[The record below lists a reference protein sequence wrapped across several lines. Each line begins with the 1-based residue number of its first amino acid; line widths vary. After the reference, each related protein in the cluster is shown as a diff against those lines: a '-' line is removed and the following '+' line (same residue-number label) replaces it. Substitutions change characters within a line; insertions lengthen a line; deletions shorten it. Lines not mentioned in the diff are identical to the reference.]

1 MDLKEQLVNL
11 KDQALEEFNKIK
23 DSKVL
28 WQLEKKYLGRSGE
41 LAKLARQIKG
51 VAAEQKPIIGEVIN
65 DVKGA
70 LQDALD
76 DIKSTIGVAD
86 VSSPAGQLAVFDP
99 TLPGKKPQVRSLH
112 PMTQI
117 KWQIED
123 IFRSM
128 GFGIVDGPE
137 LESEWYNFEA
147 LNIPAWHPARDSQ
160 DTFYIKNDDKKKK
173 SRENDN
179 RLVLRT
185 HTSPVQIRAMERYG
199 APLKIIVPGRA
210 YRNEATDAR
219 HETNLW
225 QVEGLVIDRNISVAN
240 LKGTMDYVVN
250 SLLSIHH
257 PGDGLERAKTRWRPG
272 YFPFTEPSLEMDIE
286 CLLCKSAGCRVCK
299 YTGWLEFMGSG
310 LVHPNVLK
318 AGGID
323 PDEFSGFAFGFG
335 PERLHMLK
343 HGVNDIRLYKSSDL
357 RFLEQF

>member
-1 MDLKEQLVNL
+1 MDLKEQLNEL
-11 KDQALEEFNKIK
+11 KDKALVEFKKIK
-23 DSKVL
+23 DSEVL
-28 WQLEKKYLGRSGE
+28 WQLEKKYLGRNGE
-41 LAKLARQIKG
+41 LAKLAKEIKD
-51 VAAEQKPIIGEVIN
+51 VAAEQKPVIGEVIN
-65 DVKGA
+65 DVKSV

-76 DIKSTIGVAD
+76 DVKSAIGVKDTSTEQQA
-86 VSSPAGQLAVFDP
+86 AFDP
-99 TLPGKKPQVRSLH
+99 TLPGKKPKVGRLH
-112 PMTQI
+112 PMTQL
-117 KWQIED
+117 KWQLED
-123 IFRSM
+123 IFRSL
-128 GFGIVDGPE
+128 GFGVVEGPE

-147 LNIPAWHPARDSQ
+147 LNIPKHHPARDAQ
-160 DTFYIKNDDKKKK
+160 DTFYIKNTNSKKRSKD
-173 SRENDN
+173 DN

-225 QVEGLVIDRNISVAN
+225 QVEGLVIDRDISVAH
-240 LKGTMDYVVN
+240 LKGTMDYVIDR
-250 SLLSIHH
+250 LL
-257 PGDGLERAKTRWRPG
+257 GAKTRWRPG

-286 CLLCKSAGCRVCK
+286 CLLCKSKGCRVCK

-323 PDEFSGFAFGFG
+323 PEEFSGFAFGFG

-343 HGVNDIRLYKSSDL
+343 YGVDDIRYYKNGDL
-357 RFLEQF
+357 RFLSQF